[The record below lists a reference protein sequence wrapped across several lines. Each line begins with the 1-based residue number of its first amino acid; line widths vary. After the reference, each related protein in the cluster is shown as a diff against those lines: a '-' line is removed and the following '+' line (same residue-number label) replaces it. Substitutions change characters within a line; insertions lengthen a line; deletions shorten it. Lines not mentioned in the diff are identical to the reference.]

1 MSPMRRLAILT
12 LLVASACSGSAGELS
27 APAIQ
32 PIEGTMPRLEV
43 TALDGTVLS
52 PADFAGR
59 PVIVNVWATWCGPCR
74 REQPVLASAHRA
86 AGDRVAFLGI
96 DYRDDDDAARGWLE
110 RYDVGYPSVADPHGS
125 LAYRFGISA
134 GLPTTIAVDAQGRF
148 RFRVLGELD
157 RETLDDLIARVT
169 AGSAVESSPTP

>member
-1 MSPMRRLAILT
+1 MRRLAFLT
-12 LLVASACSGSAGELS
+12 VLVVSGACSSSPSEVA

-32 PIEGTMPRLEV
+32 PIDGTMPRLEA
-43 TALDGTVLS
+43 TALDGTALS

-74 REQPVLASAHRA
+74 REQPLLARAHRA
-86 AGDRVAFLGI
+86 SGDRVAFLGI
-96 DYRDDDDAARGWLE
+96 DYRDDDDAARAWLD
-110 RYDVGYPSVADPHGS
+110 RYDVGYPSLADPHGA

-148 RFRVLGELD
+148 RFQVLGELD

-169 AGSAVESSPTP
+169 AGSVAEGSPTP